1 MSRVQMVVVSF
12 RIKSPVAVKTA
23 SELDSPSGLLWL

>member
-1 MSRVQMVVVSF
+1 MVVVSF

-23 SELDSPSGLLWL
+23 SELVSPSGLLWL